1 MKINLAL
8 LAAFVATALAAP
20 AEAGQATAVMQVR
33 ATVVESCS
41 VSADMMD
48 FALDNAPGARAEG
61 QAAVALSC
69 NGPAAYEIALDA
81 GQNGAREMVDPATGE
96 SLAYEIYSDAARTTR
111 WGDALGVD
119 TVAGTAGDDG
129 TAQLTAYGAT
139 LAKAEGLAAGTYAD
153 SVVVT
158 VNF

>member
-1 MKINLAL
+1 MKLILTLLAL
-8 LAAFVATALAAP
+8 FVATALGTS

-41 VSADMMD
+41 VSADTMD
-48 FALDNAPGARAEG
+48 FALDTAPGARAEG
-61 QAAVALSC
+61 QAGVALSC

-81 GQNGAREMVDPATGE
+81 GQSGAREMVDPATGQ

-139 LAKAEGLAAGTYAD
+139 LANADGLAAGTYAD
-153 SVVVT
+153 AVVVT

>member
-1 MKINLAL
+1 MKLILAL

-41 VSADMMD
+41 VTADTLD
-48 FALDNAPGARAEG
+48 FALDTTPGARANG
-61 QAAVALSC
+61 QAQVALSC

-81 GQNGAREMVDPATGE
+81 GQNGAREMVDPASGTR
-96 SLAYEIYSDAARTTR
+96 LPYEIYSDPARTQR
-111 WGDALGVD
+111 WGNALGVD
-119 TVAGTAGDDG
+119 TVAGTAGEDG
-129 TAQLTAYGAT
+129 AAELTAYGAT
-139 LAKAEGLAAGTYAD
+139 LASADTLVAGTYAD
-153 SVVVT
+153 AVVVT